1 MAQAQP
7 TGEKAKGGGMMGFLL
22 VCLVL
27 AGMGGGGG
35 FFLVRHAMDVAR
47 AEAKTQIDETKAA
60 VPAAYS
66 GTRHALALPPVIT
79 NMASSGTW
87 VRLEASLVYDEA
99 GGKLPQTLAAE
110 ISEDMLAY
118 LRSLTVGHIAGPS
131 GFLHLKADLTERAQL
146 RSEGR
151 VEDILIQSLVFE

>member
-1 MAQAQP
+1 MAQALSS
-7 TGEKAKGGGMMGFLL
+7 TEKPKGGGIAGLL
-22 VCLVL
+22 ALIVVL
-27 AGMGGGGG
+27 AGAGGGGG

-47 AEAKTQIDETKAA
+47 TEAKTQSEEAKKT
-60 VPAAYS
+60 VPEAYA

-131 GFLHLKADLTERAQL
+131 GFLHLKADLTERAKL